1 MASLSSRTGLT
12 PVDTT
17 IALANNTATTIQ
29 SFAAYDAQELIG
41 HVFVDATTDYRAAVK
56 VTVVKNGAGTY
67 EVAAS
72 DVAGDDISGSPIVTF
87 AMSGSNLQATLPN
100 FTGFASASIKYHL
113 VSPVTNANY
122 PLSIDGGQILSGTVA
137 AARLPEAGASN
148 AGIITTGAQTI
159 AGAKTFSSGILA
171 PSLSVN
177 ASTAIT
183 AGTPFNVVSGMSVGG
198 IMRFNCSLP
207 ASGTWY
213 SVLEMSGSNEC
224 VFMLF
229 VKLGSADRTGIPGGI
244 AIYSRGGAGAT
255 NNNLYNVSGW
265 STSRMQ
271 LSGSALQFNSAYSTY
286 GLALSIT
293 AHRIA

>member
-1 MASLSSRTGLT
+1 MANLSSRTGLT

-87 AMSGSNLQATLPN
+87 AMSGSNLQATLPD

-122 PLSIDGGQILSGTVA
+122 PLT
-137 AARLPEAGASN
+137 
-148 AGIITTGAQTI
+148 
-159 AGAKTFSSGILA
+159 
-171 PSLSVN
+171 VN
-177 ASTAIT
+177 ASQVQGRIDGAAVT
-183 AGTPFNVVSGMSVGG
+183 AGYIGEVVEQSGDISYTCTTSEADVTNSSIVLTPGVWML
-198 IMRFNCSLP
+198 C
-207 ASGTWY
+207 Y
-213 SVLEMSGSNEC
+213 SVSARYTTGTSSANSGFTQVVITNSANTRINNSQRIVYGITRAAATYTNITSLAC
-224 VFMLF
+224 TTV
-229 VKLGSADRTGIPGGI
+229 VNISSSTTYKLRAKRVDENGTGTGSI
-244 AIYSRGGAGAT
+244 
-255 NNNLYNVSGW
+255 NNNSDN
-265 STSRMQ
+265 
-271 LSGSALQFNSAYSTY
+271 GSSFYAV
-286 GLALSIT
+286 
-293 AHRIA
+293 RIA